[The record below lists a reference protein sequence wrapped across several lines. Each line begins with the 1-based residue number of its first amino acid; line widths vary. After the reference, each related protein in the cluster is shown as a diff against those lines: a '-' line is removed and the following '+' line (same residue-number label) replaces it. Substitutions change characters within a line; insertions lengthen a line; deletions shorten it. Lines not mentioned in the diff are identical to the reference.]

1 MLKFEMCTPQMFLFW
16 LLSRESGMSFINFL
30 KYKTIET
37 YARAFFMVIIFF
49 IGGVSKDSLAD

>member
-1 MLKFEMCTPQMFLFW
+1 MCTPQMFLFW